1 MAVRATELYG
11 RGQRYLRA
19 PGQLPGNLF
28 VCGSPWLYQKV
39 AERAAAGFLHSR
51 VAFAGQVRS
60 FGKVQL
66 SWHRVNLELTH
77 RWAIANAPATRTQ
90 SVVIVQLQDKTG
102 LVGWGEAAPSLRYGE
117 TVSAVEQFLARVD
130 PRRLTFAD
138 VENSLRYLEELG
150 PVSAAARCALD
161 TALWDGAARKAR
173 QPLYDYLGL
182 GFENGRYVSSF
193 TIGIDAPDVVRAK
206 VQAAAG
212 HPVLKI
218 KMGVAQE
225 AEMLKAVREV
235 APRTPLRV
243 DANEGWP
250 SKEEALR
257 KLEWL
262 AEDPCI
268 EFVEQPMPAERPLAD
283 WVWLKERSP
292 LPILAD
298 ESCRAE
304 GDLSWC
310 AECFHGVNVK
320 LVKAGGLTAA
330 RRMLEMA
337 RAWGLR
343 TLLGCMVET
352 SVGISAA
359 AHLAGLCDFLDLDG
373 NLLIRNDPFAG
384 VTQERGRLTFARAP
398 EAWGLRV
405 APRAGCSW
413 PPNQPCG

>member
-1 MAVRATELYG
+1 MAVRGNEPYW
-11 RGQRYLRA
+11 RGQRCFRA
-19 PGQLPGNLF
+19 AGQLAGNPS
-28 VCGSPWLYQKV
+28 VCESPLVYKKV
-39 AERAAAGFLHSR
+39 GERAAAGFPHSR

-90 SVVIVQLQDKTG
+90 SVVIVQLRDETG
-102 LVGWGEAAPSLRYGE
+102 LVGWGEAAPSMRYGE
-117 TVSAVEQFLARVD
+117 TVSAVEEFLARVE
-130 PRRLTFAD
+130 PARLSFAD
-138 VENSLRYLEELG
+138 VEGSLQSLEQLG
-150 PVSAAARCALD
+150 PAPAAARCALEM
-161 TALWDGAARKAR
+161 ALWDGVARQAR

-182 GFENGRYVSSF
+182 GFEEGRYVSSF

-206 VQAAAG
+206 VQSAAG

-218 KMGVAQE
+218 KMGVPQE
-225 AEMLKAVREV
+225 AEVLRAVREV

-298 ESCRAE
+298 ESCRTE
-304 GDLSWC
+304 GDLTRC

-320 LVKAGGLTAA
+320 LVKAGGLGVAK
-330 RRMLEMA
+330 RMLQKA
-337 RAWGLR
+337 RVWGLR

-373 NLLIRNDPFAG
+373 NLLIRNDPFTG

-398 EAWGLRV
+398 EPWGLRV
-405 APRAGCSW
+405 APRAGAAW
-413 PPNQPCG
+413 PPPDPGR